1 VATALGAVDPGYRVI
16 LARDSS
22 LSNEGRDALLQVHH
36 RRYIEQIET
45 ADARNIL
52 IQLDLA
58 KWRSSQ
64 SASSHPREPR
74 SRCISINVVS
84 L

>member
-1 VATALGAVDPGYRVI
+1 MATALGAVDPGYRVI

-22 LSNEGRDALLQVHH
+22 LSNEGRDALLQVHN

-64 SASSHPREPR
+64 SPERAGRD
-74 SRCISINVVS
+74 VS
-84 L
+84 P

>member
-16 LARDSS
+16 LVRDSS
-22 LSNEGRDALLQVHH
+22 LSDKGHDALLQVHN

-64 SASSHPREPR
+64 SPERAGR
-74 SRCISINVVS
+74 NVS
-84 L
+84 P

>member
-16 LARDSS
+16 LVRDSS
-22 LSNEGRDALLQVHH
+22 LSDKGHDAQVHH

-64 SASSHPREPR
+64 SPEPAGR
-74 SRCISINVVS
+74 DVS
-84 L
+84 P